1 MTARLFTL
9 LAEYE
14 GNPEP
19 QAVYSTSETTLRM
32 FGFDHHQAAKIKP
45 RLRLIHPDGQTIAT
59 LDEWETDWAE
69 AT

>member
-32 FGFDHHQAAKIKP
+32 FGLDHHQAAKIKP
-45 RLRLIHPDGQTIAT
+45 RLRLIHPDGQLVAT